1 MTDPTNNLNSQL
13 PANLQQDHQRADS
26 QSEQQ
31 DPLQVLLQASAAA
44 EALQGR
50 FQELQ
55 TRQAEVL
62 AEREQLAVERST
74 FESRATSFADEVAQQ
89 RAQLREAAA
98 EIQRQKDQQAEL
110 QAKLEGQSEEL
121 EVHRDE
127 LARKQDHL
135 SETVNQE
142 LARERESLQRQQ
154 EFLDEER
161 QKFVER
167 NQQLEAEHSAR
178 LQQVEQDLKSERE
191 TMRDDLRRDLS
202 TEFQQLNRERQE
214 WDEEKEREAQ
224 EMQQQADDLQQQREM
239 FGQQLDTEQNRLKE
253 EIEKRRQMLLSEQ
266 NNLQRRYR
274 FQFEHLARARED
286 FELELRELRKEQQ
299 LFRTER
305 RSFQEQNQL
314 RFRQLN
320 SLREVL
326 ADREA
331 SLVREQK
338 VIDRERMGSELEIR
352 RQNER
357 LNEHRDAVM
366 QDLESR
372 HRHVQQ
378 LEQASSENAN
388 KADQRLQ
395 HINQMRS
402 ELDTQQRDILEQRLL
417 LEERN
422 SIPMTAGQHTDEDIH
437 QARQAVESF
446 FESLHGRLKIERLRL
461 DDQFRDLKAK
471 QEQFRADR
479 IELERWFAEQEQQ
492 VVEADVSNRTDD
504 LYQRI
509 QQLEAEQAESQQT
522 FNQAQ
527 KLHESTVR
535 QLLDQIADAQSRQI
549 GRSSETTAAETTAA
563 ETAAVAAA
571 PESAANEDQG
581 KAA

>member
-1 MTDPTNNLNSQL
+1 MTDPTNNPSSHL
-13 PANLQQDHQRADS
+13 PANLQQQPSERAEIQAVD
-26 QSEQQ
+26 Q

-55 TRQAEVL
+55 SRQTEVL
-62 AEREQLAVERST
+62 AEREQLSAERST
-74 FESRATSFADEVAQQ
+74 FENRAKSFADEVAQQ
-89 RAQLREAAA
+89 RALQRETTA
-98 EIQRQKDQQAEL
+98 EIQRQKQQQAEL
-110 QAKLEGQSEEL
+110 QIKLEQQAEEL

-154 EFLDEER
+154 AFLDEER

-167 NQQLEAEHSAR
+167 NQLLEEEHSAR
-178 LQQVEQDLKSERE
+178 LQQVELDLKAERE

-202 TEFQQLNRERQE
+202 IEFQQLNRERLE
-214 WDEEKEREAQ
+214 WDEEKERQAQ
-224 EMQQQADDLQQQREM
+224 EVQQQADDLQQQREM

-253 EIEKRRQMLLSEQ
+253 EIEKRRQMLLTEQ

-305 RSFQEQNQL
+305 RTFQEQNRL
-314 RFRQLN
+314 RFGQL
-320 SLREVL
+320 SGLREVL
-326 ADREA
+326 SDREA

-338 VIDRERMGSELEIR
+338 VIDRERMSSELEIR
-352 RQNER
+352 RQKER
-357 LNEHRDAVM
+357 LDEHRDAVM

-378 LEQASSENAN
+378 LEQSSSENAN

-402 ELDTQQRDILEQRLL
+402 ELDAQQRDILEQRLL

-422 SIPMTAGQHTDEDIH
+422 SIPMVAGEHTEEAIN
-437 QARQAVESF
+437 QARQAVETF
-446 FESLHGRLKIERLRL
+446 FETLHGRLKIEGLRL
-461 DDQFRDLKAK
+461 NDQLQDLTAK
-471 QEQFRADR
+471 QEQFRTDR
-479 IELERWFAEQEQQ
+479 VELERWFAEQEQQ
-492 VVEADVSNRTDD
+492 VVEADVSNRSDE
-504 LYQRI
+504 LRRRI
-509 QQLEAEQAESQQT
+509 SELEAELTEAGRQ
-522 FNQAQ
+522 FDDAQ
-527 KLHESTVR
+527 KTHESVVR
-535 QLLDQIADAQSRQI
+535 QLLDQIADHQAQRINQPSGQ
-549 GRSSETTAAETTAA
+549 
-563 ETAAVAAA
+563 
-571 PESAANEDQG
+571 QG

>member
-1 MTDPTNNLNSQL
+1 MTDQTKNLSSQL
-13 PANLQQDHQRADS
+13 PADSQQSASKRADS
-26 QSEQQ
+26 LLVDQ
-31 DPLQVLLQASAAA
+31 DPLKVLLQASAAA

-55 TRQAEVL
+55 SRQAEVL
-62 AEREQLAVERST
+62 AEREQLTAERST
-74 FESRATSFADEVAQQ
+74 FENRARSFADEVAQQ
-89 RAQLREAAA
+89 RAQQRETTA
-98 EIQRQKDQQAEL
+98 EIQRQKQQQAEL
-110 QAKLEGQSEEL
+110 QIKLEQQAEEL
-121 EVHRDE
+121 DVHRDE

-154 EFLDEER
+154 AFLDEER

-167 NQQLEAEHSAR
+167 NQQLEEEHSAR
-178 LQQVEQDLKSERE
+178 LQQVEQDLKAERE
-191 TMRDDLRRDLS
+191 TMRDDLRRELS
-202 TEFQQLNRERQE
+202 IEFQQLNRERLE
-214 WDEEKEREAQ
+214 WDEEKERQAQ
-224 EMQQQADDLQQQREM
+224 EVHQQSEDLQQQREM

-305 RSFQEQNQL
+305 RTFQEQNRL
-314 RFRQLN
+314 RFGQLGG
-320 SLREVL
+320 LREVL

-338 VIDRERMGSELEIR
+338 VIDRERMSSELEIR

-357 LNEHRDAVM
+357 LDEHRDAVM

-378 LEQASSENAN
+378 LEQVSAENAN
-388 KADQRLQ
+388 KGDQRLQ

-402 ELDTQQRDILEQRLL
+402 ELDAQQRDILEQRLL

-422 SIPMTAGQHTDEDIH
+422 SIPMIAGKHSDEAIN

-446 FESLHGRLKIERLRL
+446 FETLHGRLKIEGFRL
-461 DDQFRDLKAK
+461 DDQLRDLTAK
-471 QEQFRADR
+471 KEQFRVDR
-479 IELERWFAEQEQQ
+479 VELERWFAEQEQQ

-504 LYQRI
+504 LHQRI
-509 QQLEAEQAESQQT
+509 GQLEHELSEAQQQ

-527 KLHESTVR
+527 KAHESNVR
-535 QLLDQIADAQSRQI
+535 QLLDQIADHQARGIGEGSTAGRQH
-549 GRSSETTAAETTAA
+549 
-563 ETAAVAAA
+563 
-571 PESAANEDQG
+571 G

>member
-1 MTDPTNNLNSQL
+1 MTDPTNNLSSPLPADSQL
-13 PANLQQDHQRADS
+13 QPSERADS
-26 QSEQQ
+26 QAVDQ

-44 EALQGR
+44 EALQRR

-55 TRQAEVL
+55 SRQAEVL
-62 AEREQLAVERST
+62 AEREQLSAERST
-74 FESRATSFADEVAQQ
+74 FENRAKSFADEVAQQ
-89 RAQLREAAA
+89 RALQRESTA
-98 EIQRQKDQQAEL
+98 EIQRQKQQQAEL
-110 QAKLEGQSEEL
+110 QIKLEQQAEEL
-121 EVHRDE
+121 EVHRDD

-154 EFLDEER
+154 AFLDEER

-167 NQQLEAEHSAR
+167 NQLLEEEHSAR
-178 LQQVEQDLKSERE
+178 LQQVEQDLKAERE

-202 TEFQQLNRERQE
+202 TEFQQLNRERLE
-214 WDEEKEREAQ
+214 WDEEKDRQAQ
-224 EMQQQADDLQQQREM
+224 EVQQQADDLQQQREM

-305 RSFQEQNQL
+305 RTFQEQNRL
-314 RFRQLN
+314 RFGQLN
-320 SLREVL
+320 GLREVL
-326 ADREA
+326 SDREA

-338 VIDRERMGSELEIR
+338 VIDRERMSGELETR
-352 RQNER
+352 RQKER
-357 LNEHRDAVM
+357 LEEHRDAVM

-378 LEQASSENAN
+378 LEQASAENAN

-402 ELDTQQRDILEQRLL
+402 ELDAQQRDILEQRLL

-422 SIPMTAGQHTDEDIH
+422 SIPMVAGEHSEEAMI

-446 FESLHGRLKIERLRL
+446 FETLHGRLKIEGLRL
-461 DDQFRDLKAK
+461 NDQLQDLTAK
-471 QEQFRADR
+471 KEQFRVDR
-479 IELERWFAEQEQQ
+479 VELERWFAEQEQQ
-492 VVEADVSNRTDD
+492 VVEADVSNHADD
-504 LYQRI
+504 LRRRI
-509 QQLEAEQAESQQT
+509 GQLETELSEAGRRHDEAQKTHESQ
-522 FNQAQ
+522 
-527 KLHESTVR
+527 VR
-535 QLLDQIADAQSRQI
+535 QLLDQIADHQTQGISRPAGQ
-549 GRSSETTAAETTAA
+549 
-563 ETAAVAAA
+563 
-571 PESAANEDQG
+571 QG